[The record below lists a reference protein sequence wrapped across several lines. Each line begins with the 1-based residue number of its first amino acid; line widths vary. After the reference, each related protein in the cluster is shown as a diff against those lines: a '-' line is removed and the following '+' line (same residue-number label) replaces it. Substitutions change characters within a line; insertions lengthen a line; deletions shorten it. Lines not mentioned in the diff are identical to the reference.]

1 MCLILFSYKVHPQY
15 PLIVAANRDE
25 FFKRPTASSHYW
37 TDEPSILAGRDL
49 EKMGTWMG
57 VTTSGRFA
65 ALTNYRDPFE
75 NVEGKQTRGE
85 LVKNALTYSGDL
97 DMYLRIVRKE
107 GEQYP
112 GFNLIAGDNN
122 GLYYFSNREG
132 KIQELEPGV
141 YGLSNHLLNT
151 SWPKVEV
158 GKKEL
163 AKVIGNNDDQMVH
176 DLFAILKNSQSY
188 PDNQLPSTGV
198 SLEMER
204 MLSPLFIKG
213 VDYGTRSST
222 VMLMS
227 DFDVRYIERVYQPE
241 EKTEQVFRFTYGK
254 GEKNDSSSGKKR

>member
-1 MCLILFSYKVHPQY
+1 MCLILFAYKTHSKY

-25 FFKRPTASSHYW
+25 FFKRPTSLVHYW
-37 TDEPSILAGRDL
+37 EDEPSILAGRDL
-49 EKMGTWMG
+49 EKLGTWMG

-75 NVEGKQTRGE
+75 HVVGKQTRGE

-97 DMYLRIVRKE
+97 DAYFKIVSQEKDR
-107 GEQYP
+107 YP
-112 GFNLIAGDNN
+112 GFNLIAGDRNR
-122 GLYYFSNREG
+122 LYYFSNREG

-151 SWPKVEV
+151 PWPKVEV

-163 AKVIGNNDDQMVH
+163 AQVIDKSNDKIVH

-198 SLEMER
+198 SLKMER

-213 VDYGTRSST
+213 TDYGTRSST
-222 VMLMS
+222 VMLLS
-227 DFDVRYIERVYQPE
+227 DSEVQYMERVYQPE
-241 EKTEQVFRFTYGK
+241 EKIEQVFRFTYGK
-254 GEKNDSSSGKKR
+254 EEKNDTSSKKRR